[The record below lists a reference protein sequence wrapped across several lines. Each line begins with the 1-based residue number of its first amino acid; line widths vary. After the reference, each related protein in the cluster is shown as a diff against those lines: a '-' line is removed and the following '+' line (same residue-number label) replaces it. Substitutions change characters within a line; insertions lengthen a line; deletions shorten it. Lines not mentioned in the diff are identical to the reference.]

1 MTSSMIALSTKRLAV
16 FPTDNLYRHCVLAMA
31 ITTVLFPHVSFADE
45 TFNPEVLNL
54 GIENQVADIN
64 NLDYFSYTG
73 GQLPGVYSVDIYLNN
88 KLIDNRQIRFI
99 FDDDKKALV
108 PEITK
113 QDLLNWGVKESTTD
127 VFNQQANATT
137 ITDITRI
144 IPNSSYQY
152 DFSRARLS
160 FSIPQIALYNYGQ
173 GYISPTEWNDGIN
186 AAFVNYTYRQ
196 NKYWYRDQK
205 DSDSVFLGLRSG
217 LNIGAWRL
225 RNHSTYN
232 KTSDNASQ
240 WNSLQTYV
248 ERDIRRLK
256 SRLTIGETASDNDV
270 LESIPYR
277 GIKLASDESMLP
289 QSQRGFAPVVRGIA
303 QSNAVVTIRQN
314 NSVIYQTAVPPGEF
328 AISDLYP
335 TSYSGDLQVTIE
347 EADGTTRTFTQP
359 FSAVPM
365 MQRAGSLKYSVDIG
379 KYNADNVARKPSFLQ
394 ASAIYGL
401 PYNLSLYGGTLLSAD
416 YQAYAIGSGVN
427 LGYLG
432 AISADI
438 THARTTLIDNTEA
451 QGQSY
456 RVQYSKYLP
465 ETKTGFSLASYRYST
480 KDYYDFSAANDRFS
494 SLSHKKKQ
502 FQLSISQSLGDI
514 GYLSLNGY
522 QQYYWYQDRVDRNV
536 NLSFNSNYRALSYSI
551 SYAYNKRQDSE
562 LTDQIL
568 SLSFSLPFNMGKNN
582 NWVSY
587 RYNTS
592 KQGDAIS
599 SVSVSGTQ
607 LEDNNLQYDISQ
619 NYNHTRQEYS
629 GSVNGNYNASGGEI
643 SAGYSYDKRY
653 QSVNWGATGALL
665 VHQGGITSS
674 RTIYDSAILIKAEDV
689 DHLKVSSAQSLY
701 TNAQGYAVIPN
712 VSRYERNKVTVDPA
726 SLTGNNDVEL
736 TSTVVIPTKGAI
748 VLADFKARKGSRVLA
763 SLHFNGQPLPFGT
776 QVEIYQDEHL
786 ISSGIVANE
795 GEVFLN
801 GVPEKSLLRAKW
813 GNSAVE
819 QCQTTLITDLSLEK
833 IQFLQLDCR

>member
-1 MTSSMIALSTKRLAV
+1 MTLSIIALSTKRLSV
-16 FPTDNLYRHCVLAMA
+16 FPTDNLYRHCVLAIA
-31 ITTVLFPHVSFADE
+31 IASILFPYQVTAE
-45 TFNPEVLNL
+45 EQFNPDALNL

-64 NLDYFSYTG
+64 NLDYFSFTG

-88 KLIDNRQIRFI
+88 KLIDNRQVRFI
-99 FDDDKKALV
+99 FNEEKKVLT
-108 PEITK
+108 PELTK
-113 QDLLNWGVKESTTD
+113 QDLLNWGVKESATSQ
-127 VFNQQANATT
+127 FSQQANTST
-137 ITDITRI
+137 VTDIASI
-144 IPNSSYQY
+144 IPNAKYEY

-173 GYISPTEWNDGIN
+173 GYIPPAQWNDGIN

-196 NKYWYRDQK
+196 NQYWYRDQNN
-205 DSDSVFLGLRSG
+205 SNSIFLGLRSG
-217 LNIGAWRL
+217 VNVGAWRL
-225 RNHSTYN
+225 RNHSNYN
-232 KTSDNASQ
+232 KNSDNSSQ

-289 QSQRGFAPVVRGIA
+289 QSQRGFAPIVRGIA
-303 QSNAVVTIRQN
+303 QSNAVVTVRQN
-314 NSVIYQTAVPPGEF
+314 NSIIYQTSVPPGEF

-347 EADGTTRTFTQP
+347 EADGTTRTFSQP

-379 KYNADNVARKPSFLQ
+379 KYHADTAARKPNFFQ
-394 ASAIYGL
+394 TSAIYGL
-401 PYNLSLYGGTLLSAD
+401 PYNLSLYGGTLISAD
-416 YQAYAIGSGVN
+416 YQAYALGTGVN

-432 AISADI
+432 AVSADI
-438 THARTTLIDNTEA
+438 THARTTLINDDEA

-456 RVQYSKYLP
+456 RIQYSKYLP
-465 ETKTGFSLASYRYST
+465 DTKTGFSLASYRYST
-480 KDYYDFSAANDRFS
+480 KDYYDFSAANERFS
-494 SLSHKKKQ
+494 HLYRKKKQ
-502 FQLSISQSLGDI
+502 FQLSVSQSLGDM

-536 NLSFNSNYRALSYSI
+536 NVSFNSNYRALSYSV
-551 SYAYNKRQDSE
+551 SYAYNKRQESG

-568 SLSFSLPFNMGKNN
+568 SINFSLPFNMGQNN
-582 NWVSY
+582 NWLSY

-592 KQGDAIS
+592 KQGDSIS
-599 SVSVSGTQ
+599 SVSLSGTQ

-619 NYNHTRQEYS
+619 NYNHSRQEYS
-629 GSVNGNYNASGGEI
+629 GSVNGNYSASGGEI

-653 QSVNWGATGALL
+653 QSMNWGATGALL
-665 VHQGGITSS
+665 VHQGGITPS

-736 TSTVVIPTKGAI
+736 TSTTVIPTKGAI
-748 VLADFKARKGSRVLA
+748 VLADFKARKGARVLA
-763 SLHFNGQPLPFGT
+763 NLHYNGTPLPFGT
-776 QVEIYQDEHL
+776 QVEIYKDDHVL
-786 ISSGIVANE
+786 SSGIVAND

-801 GVPEKSLLRAKW
+801 GVPEYSQLRAKW

-819 QCQTTLITDLSLEK
+819 QCQTPLNVDLALEK
-833 IQFLQLDCR
+833 IQFLQLECR

>member
-1 MTSSMIALSTKRLAV
+1 MTLSIIALSTKRLSV
-16 FPTDNLYRHCVLAMA
+16 FPTDNLYRHCVLAIA
-31 ITTVLFPHVSFADE
+31 IASILFPYQVTAE
-45 TFNPEVLNL
+45 EQFNPDALNL

-64 NLDYFSYTG
+64 NLDYFSFTG

-88 KLIDNRQIRFI
+88 KLIDNRQVRFI
-99 FDDDKKALV
+99 FNEEKKVLT
-108 PEITK
+108 PELTK
-113 QDLLNWGVKESTTD
+113 QDLLNWGVKESATSQ
-127 VFNQQANATT
+127 FSQQANTST
-137 ITDITRI
+137 VTDIASV
-144 IPNSSYQY
+144 IPNAKYEY

-173 GYISPTEWNDGIN
+173 GYIPPAQWNDGIN

-196 NKYWYRDQK
+196 NQYWYRDQNN
-205 DSDSVFLGLRSG
+205 SNSIFLGLRSG
-217 LNIGAWRL
+217 VNVGAWRL
-225 RNHSTYN
+225 RNHSNYN
-232 KTSDNASQ
+232 KNSDNSSQ

-289 QSQRGFAPVVRGIA
+289 QSQRGFAPIVRGIA
-303 QSNAVVTIRQN
+303 QSNAVVTVRQN
-314 NSVIYQTAVPPGEF
+314 NSIIYQTSVPPGEF

-347 EADGTTRTFTQP
+347 EADGTTRTFSQP

-379 KYNADNVARKPSFLQ
+379 KYHADTAARKPNFFQ
-394 ASAIYGL
+394 TSAIYGL
-401 PYNLSLYGGTLLSAD
+401 PYNLSIYGGTLISAD
-416 YQAYAIGSGVN
+416 YQAYALGTGVN

-432 AISADI
+432 AVSADI
-438 THARTTLIDNTEA
+438 THARTTLINDDEA

-456 RVQYSKYLP
+456 RIQYSKYLP
-465 ETKTGFSLASYRYST
+465 DTKTGFSLASYRYST
-480 KDYYDFSAANDRFS
+480 KDYYDFSAANERFS
-494 SLSHKKKQ
+494 HLYRKKKQ
-502 FQLSISQSLGDI
+502 FQLSVSQSLGDM

-536 NLSFNSNYRALSYSI
+536 NVSFNSNYRALSYSV
-551 SYAYNKRQDSE
+551 SYAYNKRQESG

-568 SLSFSLPFNMGKNN
+568 SINFSLPFNIGQNN
-582 NWVSY
+582 NWLSY

-592 KQGDAIS
+592 KQGDSIS
-599 SVSVSGTQ
+599 SVSLSGTQ

-619 NYNHTRQEYS
+619 NYNHSRQEYS
-629 GSVNGNYNASGGEI
+629 GSVNGNYSASGGEI

-653 QSVNWGATGALL
+653 QSMNWGATGALL
-665 VHQGGITSS
+665 VHQGGITPS

-689 DHLKVSSAQSLY
+689 DNLKVSSAQSLY

-736 TSTVVIPTKGAI
+736 TSTTVIPTKGAI
-748 VLADFKARKGSRVLA
+748 VLADFKARKGARVLA
-763 SLHFNGQPLPFGT
+763 NLHYNGTPLPFGT
-776 QVEIYQDEHL
+776 QVEIYKDDHVL
-786 ISSGIVANE
+786 SSGIVAND

-801 GVPEKSLLRAKW
+801 GVPEYSQLRAKW
-813 GNSAVE
+813 GNSTVE
-819 QCQTTLITDLSLEK
+819 QCQTTLNVDLALEK
-833 IQFLQLDCR
+833 IQFLQLECR

>member
-1 MTSSMIALSTKRLAV
+1 MSSSIMTLSKKQSIPATEH
-16 FPTDNLYRHCVLAMA
+16 YRYCIIAMA
-31 ITTVLFPHVSFADE
+31 ISAVLFPYTTQAAQ
-45 TFNPEVLNL
+45 TFNPEALNL
-54 GIENQVADIN
+54 GVENQVADIN
-64 NLDYFSYTG
+64 NLDYFSYAG
-73 GQLPGVYSVDIYLNN
+73 GQLPGVYSVDIYLNE
-88 KLIDNRQIRFI
+88 KLIDNRQISFI

-113 QDLLNWGVKESTTD
+113 QDLLNWGVKETTTPTLNQLNST
-127 VFNQQANATT
+127 AT
-137 ITDITRI
+137 ITDIASV
-144 IPNSSYQY
+144 IPNATHKY

-196 NKYWYRDQK
+196 NKYWYQEQK
-205 DSDSVFLGLRSG
+205 DSNSIFLGLRSG
-217 LNIGAWRL
+217 VNVGAWRL

-232 KTSDNASQ
+232 KNSDNASE
-240 WNSLQTYV
+240 WNNLQTYV
-248 ERDIRRLK
+248 ERDIRSLK
-256 SRLTIGETASDNDV
+256 SRLTIGETASDDGI
-270 LESIPYR
+270 LESTPYR

-303 QSNAVVTIRQN
+303 QSNAVVTVRQN
-314 NSVIYQTAVPPGEF
+314 NSVIYQTSVPPGEF

-347 EADGTTRTFTQP
+347 EADGTTRTFSQP

-365 MQRAGSLKYSVDIG
+365 MQRAGSLKYSFDIG
-379 KYNADNVARKPSFLQ
+379 KYNADNAARKPTFLQ
-394 ASAIYGL
+394 TTAIYGL
-401 PYNLSLYGGTLLSAD
+401 PYNLSIYGGTLLSSD
-416 YQAYAIGSGVN
+416 YQAYVLGTGIN
-427 LGYLG
+427 LGYIG
-432 AISADI
+432 AVSTDI
-438 THARTTLIDNTEA
+438 TYARTTLLDDTDA

-456 RVQYSKYLP
+456 RIQYSKYLP

-480 KDYYDFSAANDRFS
+480 KDYYDFSSTNEQ
-494 SLSHKKKQ
+494 LSHLNHKKKQ
-502 FQLSISQSLGDI
+502 FQVSISQSLGDI

-522 QQYYWYQDRVDRNV
+522 QQYYWDRDRVDRNAT
-536 NLSFNSNYRALSYSI
+536 LSFNSNYRSLSYSV
-551 SYAYNKRQDSE
+551 SYAYNKRQDNE

-568 SLSFSLPFNMGKNN
+568 SINFSLTFDITNNN
-582 NWVSY
+582 NWLSY

-592 KQGDAIS
+592 KQGDSIS
-599 SVSVSGTQ
+599 SVSLSGTQ

-629 GSVNGNYNASGGEI
+629 GSVNSNYTASGGEL

-653 QSVNWGATGALL
+653 QSVNWSATGALL
-665 VHQGGITSS
+665 VHQGGVTPS

-689 DHLKVSSAQSLY
+689 DHLKVSSTQSLY
-701 TNAQGYAVIPN
+701 TNSQGYAVIPN

-736 TSTVVIPTKGAI
+736 TSTTVIPTKGAI
-748 VLADFKARKGSRVLA
+748 VLADFKARKGARVLV
-763 SLHFNGQPLPFGT
+763 SLHYNDAVLPFGT
-776 QVEIYQDEHL
+776 QVEIYQDDRV
-786 ISSGIVANE
+786 ISSGIIANE

-801 GVPEKSLLRAKW
+801 GVPEQSLLRAKW
-813 GNSAVE
+813 GNSQTE
-819 QCQTTLITDLSLEK
+819 QCQATLKADLSLEK

>member
-1 MTSSMIALSTKRLAV
+1 MTFSMIAVSTKRLPINMA
-16 FPTDNLYRHCVLAMA
+16 DNLYRRGVLAIA
-31 ITTVLFPHVSFADE
+31 ITTVLFPYTVLAEDI
-45 TFNPEVLNL
+45 FNPEALNL
-54 GIENQVADIN
+54 GIENHVADIN
-64 NLDYFSYTG
+64 SLNYLSYAG
-73 GQLPGVYSVDIYLNN
+73 GQLPGVYSVDIYLND

-99 FDDDKKALV
+99 FDDDKKVLA
-108 PEITK
+108 PEISK
-113 QDLLNWGVKESTTD
+113 QDLLNWGVKGSVTD
-127 VFNQQANATT
+127 AFSQQPDSSK
-137 ITDITRI
+137 ITDIARV
-144 IPNSSYQY
+144 IPNATYKY

-186 AAFVNYTYRQ
+186 AAFINYTYRQ

-205 DSDSVFLGLRSG
+205 DSDNIFLGLRSG
-217 LNIGAWRL
+217 INLGAWRV

-232 KTSDNASQ
+232 KNSDNAAE

-256 SRLTIGETASDNDV
+256 SRLTLGETASSNDV
-270 LESIPYR
+270 LESVPYR

-303 QSNAVVTIRQN
+303 QSNAMVTIRQN
-314 NSVIYQTAVPPGEF
+314 NSVIYQTSVPPGEF
-328 AISDLYP
+328 EISDLYP
-335 TSYSGDLQVTIE
+335 TSYSGDLQVTVE
-347 EADGTTRTFTQP
+347 EADGSKRTFSQP

-365 MQRAGSLKYSVDIG
+365 MQRAGNLKYSLDLG
-379 KYNADNVARKPSFLQ
+379 KYNADSAERKPTFLQ

-401 PYNLSLYGGTLLSAD
+401 PYNFSLYGGTLLSAD
-416 YQAYAIGSGVN
+416 YQAYAIGAGVN
-427 LGYLG
+427 MGYLG

-438 THARTTLIDNTEA
+438 THANTTLIDNHKA

-465 ETKTGFSLASYRYST
+465 DTKTGFSLASYRYST
-480 KDYYDFSAANDRFS
+480 KDYYDFSTTNERFS
-494 SLSHKKKQ
+494 QLYRKKKQ
-502 FQLSISQSLGDI
+502 FQISVSQALGEL

-522 QQYYWYQDRVDRNV
+522 QQYYWYQDRVDRNI
-536 NLSFNSNYRALSYSI
+536 NLSFNSNYRSLSYSI
-551 SYAYNKRQDSE
+551 SYAYNKRQESE

-568 SLSFSLPFNMGKNN
+568 SINFNLPFNMTSNN
-582 NWVSY
+582 NWLSY

-592 KQGDAIS
+592 KQGDSIS
-599 SVSVSGTQ
+599 SVSLSGTR

-629 GSVNGNYNASGGEI
+629 GAINGSYSASGGEI
-643 SAGYSYDKRY
+643 SAGYNYDKRF

-665 VHQGGITSS
+665 IHQDGITPS
-674 RTIYDSAILIKAEDV
+674 RTIYDSAILIKAEDI
-689 DHLKVSSAQSLY
+689 DHLKISSAQSLY

-712 VSRYERNKVTVDPA
+712 VSRYERNRVTVDPA
-726 SLTGNNDVEL
+726 SLKGNNDVEL
-736 TSTVVIPTKGAI
+736 TSTTVIPTKGAI
-748 VLADFKARKGSRVLA
+748 VLADFKAHKGARVLVNL
-763 SLHFNGQPLPFGT
+763 SYNGKPLPFGS
-776 QVEIYQDEHL
+776 QVEISQDGQV
-786 ISSGIVANE
+786 ISSGIVAND

-801 GVPEKSLLRAKW
+801 GVPASSQLQAKW
-813 GNSAVE
+813 GNSATE
-819 QCQTTLITDLSLEK
+819 QCQATLNADLSLDK

>member
-1 MTSSMIALSTKRLAV
+1 MSSSIMALSKKQSGFSTEHHRYCMIAI
-16 FPTDNLYRHCVLAMA
+16 AMSA
-31 ITTVLFPHVSFADE
+31 VLFPYAALADNM
-45 TFNPEVLNL
+45 FNPEALNL
-54 GIENQVADIN
+54 GVENQVADIN
-64 NLDYFSYTG
+64 NLDYFSYAG
-73 GQLPGVYSVDIYLNN
+73 GQLPGIYSVDIYLNE

-113 QDLLNWGVKESTTD
+113 QDLLNWGVKETVTPILE
-127 VFNQQANATT
+127 QQSDTAT
-137 ITDITRI
+137 ITNIENV
-144 IPNSSYQY
+144 IPNAAHKY

-173 GYISPTEWNDGIN
+173 GYIPATEWDDGIN

-196 NKYWYRDQK
+196 NKYWYHDQK
-205 DSDSVFLGLRSG
+205 DSNSVFLGLRSG
-217 LNIGAWRL
+217 VNVGAWRL

-232 KTSDNASQ
+232 KNGDNASE
-240 WNSLQTYV
+240 WNNLQTYV

-256 SRLTIGETASDNDV
+256 SRLTIGETASDDGI
-270 LESIPYR
+270 LESTPYR

-303 QSNAVVTIRQN
+303 QSNAVVTVRQN
-314 NSVIYQTAVPPGEF
+314 NSVIYQTSVPPGEF

-347 EADGTTRTFTQP
+347 EADGTTRTFSQP

-365 MQRAGSLKYSVDIG
+365 MQRAGSVKYSVDIG
-379 KYNADNVARKPSFLQ
+379 KYNADNAARKPSFLQ
-394 ASAIYGL
+394 ATAIYGL
-401 PYNLSLYGGTLLSAD
+401 PYNLSVYGGTLLSAD
-416 YQAYAIGSGVN
+416 YQAYVLGTGIN
-427 LGYLG
+427 LGYIG
-432 AISADI
+432 AVSTDI
-438 THARTTLIDNTEA
+438 THARTTLLDDTDA

-456 RVQYSKYLP
+456 RIQYSKYLP
-465 ETKTGFSLASYRYST
+465 ETRTGFSLASYRYST
-480 KDYYDFSAANDRFS
+480 KDYYDFSSTNE
-494 SLSHKKKQ
+494 SLSHLNHKKKQ
-502 FQLSISQSLGDI
+502 FQVSISQSLGDI

-522 QQYYWYQDRVDRNV
+522 QQYYWDRDRIDRNAT
-536 NLSFNSNYRALSYSI
+536 LSFNSNYRTMSYSV
-551 SYAYNKRQDSE
+551 SYAYNKRQDNK

-568 SLSFSLPFNMGKNN
+568 SISLSIPFDISNNN
-582 NWVSY
+582 NWLSY

-592 KQGDAIS
+592 KQGDSIS
-599 SVSVSGTQ
+599 SVSLSGTQ

-619 NYNHTRQEYS
+619 NYNHTRQEFS
-629 GSVNGNYNASGGEI
+629 GAVNSNYTASGGEL

-665 VHQGGITSS
+665 AHQGGITPS

-689 DHLKVSSAQSLY
+689 DHLKVSSTQSLY
-701 TNAQGYAVIPN
+701 TNSQGYAVIPN

-736 TSTVVIPTKGAI
+736 TTTTVTPTKGAI
-748 VLADFKARKGSRVLA
+748 VLADFKARKGARVLA
-763 SLHFNGQPLPFGT
+763 SLRYNGTTLPFGT
-776 QVEIYQDEHL
+776 QVEIYQGDRVV
-786 ISSGIVANE
+786 SSGIIANE

-801 GVPEKSLLRAKW
+801 GVPKQSLLLAKW
-813 GNSAVE
+813 GNSQTE
-819 QCQTTLITDLSLEK
+819 QCQASLKVDLSIEK